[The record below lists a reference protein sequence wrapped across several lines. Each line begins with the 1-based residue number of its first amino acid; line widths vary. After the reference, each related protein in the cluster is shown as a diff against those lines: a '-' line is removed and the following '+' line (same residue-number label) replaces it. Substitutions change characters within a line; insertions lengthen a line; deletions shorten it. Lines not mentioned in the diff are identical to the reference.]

1 MTTGVSRKDYEEK
14 ISTAVNASPKYK
26 SKKKYR
32 YAKKD
37 PNNYKIMTTHG
48 SMESAIRYAE
58 AKHLEYASD
67 TRYANHNPCTTVYRL
82 VRQLLGKDE
91 ELNAELIAKI
101 EEDKQS
107 NHLP

>member
-14 ISTAVNASPKYK
+14 ISAAVNTSPKYK

-32 YAKKD
+32 YAQKD
-37 PNNYKIMTTHG
+37 PNNYMIMTTYG
-48 SMESAIRYAE
+48 SMDYAIRYAE
-58 AKHLEYASD
+58 AKHLQYVSD

-91 ELNAELIAKI
+91 GLNNELISKI
-101 EEDKQS
+101 DE
-107 NHLP
+107 N